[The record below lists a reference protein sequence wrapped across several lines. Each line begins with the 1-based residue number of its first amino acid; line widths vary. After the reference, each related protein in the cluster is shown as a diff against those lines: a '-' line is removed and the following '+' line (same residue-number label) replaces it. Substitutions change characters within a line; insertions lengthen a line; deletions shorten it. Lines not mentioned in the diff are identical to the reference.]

1 MEDNPVTGIAMCIP
15 QLEPKPIGCPV
26 DRARFHR
33 LVGLILAGAESILFG
48 DVVYNCEHYTQ
59 EKFWETFSDDL
70 KEVNDL
76 LIDLN
81 AHIEKCKQ
89 EILGAKEE

>member
-15 QLEPKPIGCPV
+15 QLEPKPIGFPV
-26 DRARFHR
+26 DRATFHR
-33 LVGLILAGAESILFG
+33 LAGILLAATESTLFG
-48 DVVYNCEHYTQ
+48 DVVYNCEHYTC
-59 EKFWETFSDDL
+59 ERFWETFSDDL

-81 AHIEKCKQ
+81 AHVEKLKQ
-89 EILGAKEE
+89 ESVEENL

>member
-26 DRARFHR
+26 DRATFRR
-33 LVGLILAGAESILFG
+33 LAGFLLAGTESILFG
-48 DVVYNCEHYTQ
+48 DVTYNCEHYTC
-59 EKFWETFSDDL
+59 EKFWETFSDNL
-70 KEVNDL
+70 EEVTDFI
-76 LIDLN
+76 IDLN
-81 AHIEKCKQ
+81 ARLEKYKE